1 MIGMKGFLIAE
12 ETYEK
17 ILSVI
22 EESGMDALARDGV
35 MIHMETQAGVTA
47 SEMNRILIENTPLS
61 MYTESIHSA
70 ETIAGFMSILQNAF
84 YAVFA
89 AFALVLFGVAMAVLG
104 HSISGLVEQEWKNL
118 GIMKTIGF
126 TGRTLS
132 GQLMA
137 QYMGATGTGVILGMV
152 LAVPVSGMISRMIVT
167 TTGVLLPIRFPVLPC
182 LANGG
187 TETRRV
193 EDNTGA
199 TDADQNRTDA
209 ADAVSMENQ
218 AAENGSTQLEVR
230 FGDNGEAFMM
240 TLLDN
245 ETAAVIAG
253 YVGTSD
259 WRLPIYE
266 RDDDAD
272 YSVLQYYDI
281 PGRYE
286 IPSDNPE
293 TVTEAK
299 AGDVFYSDP
308 NRIVLFYHDAEI
320 SAEYTKIGTFE
331 ATEDFITAVEEN
343 PVLEGWGNKIIQISQ
358 P

>member
-1 MIGMKGFLIAE
+1 MKTNMVKKVMGTMAVMS
-12 ETYEK
+12 
-17 ILSVI
+17 LSVLL
-22 EESGMDALARDGV
+22 LAGC
-35 MIHMETQAGVTA
+35 G
-47 SEMNRILIENTPLS
+47 
-61 MYTESIHSA
+61 
-70 ETIAGFMSILQNAF
+70 QN
-84 YAVFA
+84 
-89 AFALVLFGVAMAVLG
+89 G
-104 HSISGLVEQEWKNL
+104 
-118 GIMKTIGF
+118 
-126 TGRTLS
+126 
-132 GQLMA
+132 
-137 QYMGATGTGVILGMV
+137 
-152 LAVPVSGMISRMIVT
+152 
-167 TTGVLLPIRFPVLPC
+167 
-182 LANGG
+182 
-187 TETRRV
+187 
-193 EDNTGA
+193 
-199 TDADQNRTDA
+199 RTDA
-209 ADAVSMENQ
+209 EDAVSMENQ

-230 FGDNGEAFMM
+230 FGDRGEPFMM

-245 ETAAVIAG
+245 ETAAAIAR

-266 RDDDAD
+266 RDADAD

-281 PGRYE
+281 PSRYE

>member
-1 MIGMKGFLIAE
+1 MKNNYYKANMVKKVMGTMAIMS
-12 ETYEK
+12 
-17 ILSVI
+17 LSVLL
-22 EESGMDALARDGV
+22 LAGCGQNGRD
-35 MIHMETQAGVTA
+35 
-47 SEMNRILIENTPLS
+47 
-61 MYTESIHSA
+61 TESVRDTISTEG
-70 ETIAGFMSILQNAF
+70 ET
-84 YAVFA
+84 V
-89 AFALVLFGVAMAVLG
+89 
-104 HSISGLVEQEWKNL
+104 
-118 GIMKTIGF
+118 IG
-126 TGRTLS
+126 
-132 GQLMA
+132 
-137 QYMGATGTGVILGMV
+137 
-152 LAVPVSGMISRMIVT
+152 
-167 TTGVLLPIRFPVLPC
+167 
-182 LANGG
+182 NGG
-187 TETRRV
+187 TETQRV

-199 TDADQNRTDA
+199 TDADQIRTDA
-209 ADAVSMENQ
+209 EDAVSMENQ
-218 AAENGSTQLEVR
+218 AEENGSTQLEVR
-230 FGDNGEAFMM
+230 FGDSGEPFMM

-245 ETAAVIAG
+245 ETAAAIAR

-266 RDDDAD
+266 RDADAD

-281 PGRYE
+281 PSRYE
-286 IPSDNPE
+286 IPSDHPE